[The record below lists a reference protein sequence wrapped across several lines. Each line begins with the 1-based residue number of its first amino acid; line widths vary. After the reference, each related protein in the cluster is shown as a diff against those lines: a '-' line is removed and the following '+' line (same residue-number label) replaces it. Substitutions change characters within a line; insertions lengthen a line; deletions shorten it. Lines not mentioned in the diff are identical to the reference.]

1 MLLHL
6 LFSFLYRLIFALI
19 FAMTVGVVMVV
30 YGFLKGGIGAP
41 LLVSAATLGLFG
53 FVLCLCFANSI
64 QDYLS
69 AWRDE
74 QDW

>member
-1 MLLHL
+1 MTRNLFLSLLK
-6 LFSFLYRLIFALI
+6 RLIFALI

-53 FVLCLCFANSI
+53 FVLGLCFANSI

>member
-1 MLLHL
+1 MLLDL
-6 LFSFLYRLIFALI
+6 LLSFLYRFVFALI
-19 FAMTVGVVMVV
+19 FAMTIGVLMVV

-41 LLVSAATLGLFG
+41 LLVFAATLGLFG

-64 QDYLS
+64 QDYLT